1 MDTDEDF
8 GLFRGMRNGLLAEAI
23 VAMAILL
30 VIGSNIPDLIVD
42 AVAKAIRVAAALLE
56 AAA

>member
-23 VAMAILL
+23 AAMAILL

-42 AVAKAIRVAAALLE
+42 AVAKAIRVAVALLG